1 MSNQFLELAKVDVSD
16 RVKQKQNFKYLSWS
30 YAVHELLSRD
40 PQATWEYK
48 EPVSFPDGT
57 MMVFCAVTAFGKTM
71 TAQMPVINLNKP
83 IANPNAMQIN
93 TAMQRALTKAIAL
106 HGLALYIYQNEDLPL
121 EDEDDLEEQLNSYIE
136 KLQVSSSPAELRT
149 AFSEGYTE
157 LKKFKSLANK
167 LQQVYELKK
176 AELNATS

>member
-48 EPVSFPDGT
+48 EPVRFPDGT
-57 MMVFCAVTAFGKTM
+57 MMVFCSVNAFGKTM

-121 EDEDDLEEQLNSYIE
+121 EDEDDLEELLESYVQ
-136 KLQVSSSPAELRT
+136 KLQASSSPAELRT

>member
-16 RVKQKQNFKYLSWS
+16 RVKKKQSFTYLSWS

-57 MMVFCAVTAFGKTM
+57 MMVFCSVNAFGKTM

-121 EDEDDLEEQLNSYIE
+121 EDEDDLEELLESYVE
-136 KLQVSSSPAELRT
+136 KLQASSSPAELRT

>member
-1 MSNQFLELAKVDVSD
+1 MSNQFLELSKVDVSD

-40 PQATWEYK
+40 PLATWEYK

-136 KLQVSSSPAELRT
+136 KLQASSSPAELRT
-149 AFSEGYTE
+149 AFSQGYTE

-167 LQQVYELKK
+167 LQEVYELKK